1 MAINEDELINEGELM
16 MSGDDE
22 GELMISGVD
31 EGELMMSGD
40 K

>member
-22 GELMISGVD
+22 GELIN